1 MASIDE
7 IRQGITPAATI
18 DDGSGTA
25 DYAQPG
31 AVPLTKEITKR
42 GKASPAPTMA
52 SKGIAVARD
61 KFGVDEIAGSGGGVS
76 MPKTPMTAS
85 AVNPTARIM
94 SPGDLVSEA
103 INRMPLGVRRKDQP
117 AMLAAIMHG
126 MTAANNAMAHAG
138 SEFARADLAAQT
150 GMADAHSDLAA
161 NVHAAGINK
170 DLGIMKNESDMAQLS
185 ETKRHNRAAEGI
197 NWYEAK
203 HKNDGSND
211 GTTLSKNI
219 DQLVKSGI
227 AKDAKDAWKLL
238 NGKKGGRDDFVSR
251 VVEQGIATAAKN
263 FEQADVDSLVT
274 SANAAADK
282 LFGSREEAAP
292 QAPNRFDGAV
302 LFPQAQQGITV
313 QTPTTN
319 MVRESGIKAKRPSIT
334 SFYQ

>member
-1 MASIDE
+1 MNSSI
-7 IRQGITPAATI
+7 IYNPRHRAARGPTLSTMNPATI

-52 SKGIAVARD
+52 SKGITVARD

-150 GMADAHSDLAA
+150 GMADVHSDLAA

-170 DLGIMKNESDMAQLS
+170 DLGVMKNESDMAQLS

-197 NWYEAK
+197 DLLRAFRTGIDDTDKEARK
-203 HKNDGSND
+203 DRKADLKSLTDDYGK
-211 GTTLSKNI
+211 LSEERTK
-219 DQLVKSGI
+219 QY
-227 AKDAKDAWKLL
+227 AKDAADFEERAAQAKAFGKPTPAWQE
-238 NGKKGGRDDFVSR
+238 S
-251 VVEQGIATAAKN
+251 AAH
-263 FEQADVDSLVT
+263 
-274 SANAAADK
+274 
-282 LFGSREEAAP
+282 
-292 QAPNRFDGAV
+292 
-302 LFPQAQQGITV
+302 QGITSEMYRV
-313 QTPTTN
+313 RDIAAQNHGYDVIKRRPVERGLTIQPKAQTGGFVYRGGKLIPQ
-319 MVRESGIKAKRPSIT
+319 R
-334 SFYQ
+334 